1 MATTRKFAYA
11 FEPIIGSTL
20 YGNLAVGVTI
30 SSYGDNPGGVKWWNG
45 PDEDLGYVIAHT
57 VPSGNQPNP
66 KGLSCSVGFWRTT
79 SLTDQSFLTL
89 VRQTTGQTFATASTA
104 ATWLNTNGYWTSWSQ
119 SYTAGLFKTTYS
131 GYFNDD
137 VTFFATATPATVGTN
152 PDTSVQT
159 TSIFEGSGDSG
170 TNFSCQWL
178 GYFKPTTTETYTF
191 YTASDDASYVWIGD
205 NAITGFTTTNAIVK
219 NGGLHGITEQSGT
232 VSLTAGVYYPIRIQF
247 GELNG
252 GDAMTFNFSTPT
264 ITKTTGVTG
273 LVFYNSTTNNF

>member
-1 MATTRKFAYA
+1 MATSRKFAYNT
-11 FEPIIGSTL
+11 GSVITGATQ
-20 YGNLAVGVTI
+20 YGNLAIGVTL
-30 SSYGDNPGGVKWWNG
+30 SSYADNPGGVKWWGG

-79 SLTDQSFLTL
+79 ALTDQSFLAL
-89 VRQTTGQTFATASTA
+89 VRQTVGQTFATASAA
-104 ATWLNTNGYWTSWSQ
+104 ATWLNSNGYWTSWVP
-119 SYTAGLFKTTYS
+119 YTSGLFKTTYS
-131 GYFNDD
+131 GYFADD
-137 VTFFATATPATVGTN
+137 VSFFATAIPATVGTN
-152 PDTSVQT
+152 PATSVQT

-191 YTASDDASYVWIGD
+191 YTASDDASYVWIGN

-232 VSLTAGVYYPIRIQF
+232 VSLTAEVYYPIRIQF

-273 LVFYNSTTNNF
+273 LVFYNSDTNNF